1 MAYNILVVDDSE
13 TMRAVIAKTL
23 GLSGLAVGSLYEAAN
38 GAEGIAVLRREW
50 IDLVLADINMP
61 VLGGVAMVAEMK
73 GDPELDAIPVIIV
86 STEGSAT
93 RLQGLKDQGVKGFLR
108 KPFAPEDLKR
118 AVESVLGGGDG
129 A

>member
-13 TMRAVIAKTL
+13 TMRAVITKSL
-23 GLSGLAVGSLYEAAN
+23 GLAGVPLGNLFQAGN
-38 GAEGIAVLRREW
+38 GVEGIEVLKREW

-61 VLGGVAMVAEMK
+61 VMGGMGMVAEMK
-73 GDPELDAIPVIIV
+73 KDPNLQAVPVIVI

-93 RLQGLKDQGVKGFLR
+93 RVQELKDQGVKGFLR
-108 KPFAPEDLKR
+108 KPFPPEELKK
-118 AVESVLGGGDG
+118 AVEAVLGV